1 MTPCIRS
8 TALEVVLIAQDLIA
22 WTQGLCLTGKLAK
35 AEPKALRTGM
45 LTKGQV
51 DPRIS
56 APVRVD
62 AVRTAS
68 NALTKRLNLSAF
80 SSVSMKRTMEKGAT
94 PRSQDP
100 KRRPQCTTFRSASP
114 PLAPSW

>member
-1 MTPCIRS
+1 VTPCIGS

-51 DPRIS
+51 DPESLR
-56 APVRVD
+56 RFGWM
-62 AVRTAS
+62 
-68 NALTKRLNLSAF
+68 LSA
-80 SSVSMKRTMEKGAT
+80 RRQT
-94 PRSQDP
+94 PSQND
-100 KRRPQCTTFRSASP
+100 
-114 PLAPSW
+114 